1 MNEASIILWHSPTDV
16 KWVSV
21 NANGARAN
29 SFSTRNLSISADGR
43 SIFFG
48 SDVSNLVDGD
58 SNNRRDL
65 FVANNLLYEAS
76 GVGGTGG
83 ADETSAGTRPE
94 PLFNLVSDD
103 GYVGDQAP
111 SIYNQAQPD
120 TSDSSKPHGTRIN

>member
-1 MNEASIILWHSPTDV
+1 M
-16 KWVSV
+16 
-21 NANGARAN
+21 
-29 SFSTRNLSISADGR
+29 
-43 SIFFG
+43 G
-48 SDVSNLVDGD
+48 SEVSNLVGGD
-58 SNNRRDL
+58 SKNRRDL

-83 ADETSAGTRPE
+83 TDGTAEGDETLAGTRPE